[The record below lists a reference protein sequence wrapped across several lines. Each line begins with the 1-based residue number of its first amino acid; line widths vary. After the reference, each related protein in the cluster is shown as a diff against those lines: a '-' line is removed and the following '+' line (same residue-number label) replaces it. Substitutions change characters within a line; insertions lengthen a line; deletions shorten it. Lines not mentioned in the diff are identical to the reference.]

1 VIIHIRSAQN
11 AIELIEYGRESG
23 EVDYAQRI
31 QTFHRFLIE
40 HISQE
45 GNAFSHNP
53 IINNS
58 VNDPR
63 PPSAP
68 ITQLLGFDGK
78 NLITCLD
85 CNATR
90 EKEMVTH
97 VIDLTYP
104 RKASYQN
111 YIRWRL
117 SDSYSSQMLMNH
129 NLPWIS
135 RQLCV
140 THCSVI

>member
-1 VIIHIRSAQN
+1 VIAHIRAAQN

-23 EVDYAQRI
+23 EIDYAQRI

-40 HISQE
+40 HASQE
-45 GNAFSHNP
+45 GNAFPYNP

-58 VNDPR
+58 VNELR
-63 PPSAP
+63 PPSSP
-68 ITQLLGFDGK
+68 ITQLLGFEGR

-85 CNATR
+85 CNSTR

-104 RKASYQN
+104 RKASYQGSA
-111 YIRWRL
+111 RRRL
-117 SDSYSSQMLMNH
+117 SDTVMVAK
-129 NLPWIS
+129 
-135 RQLCV
+135 C
-140 THCSVI
+140 